1 MHQILQVR
9 IDKDKLDK
17 LDDYRQ
23 TVEKSITYIPSNRS
37 YKLGYPIYVLYPT
50 LALNLNSRRD
60 QRREKLEP
68 VIIFFK

>member
-23 TVEKSITYIPSNRS
+23 TVEKSITYI
-37 YKLGYPIYVLYPT
+37 LVTFL
-50 LALNLNSRRD
+50 
-60 QRREKLEP
+60 
-68 VIIFFK
+68 